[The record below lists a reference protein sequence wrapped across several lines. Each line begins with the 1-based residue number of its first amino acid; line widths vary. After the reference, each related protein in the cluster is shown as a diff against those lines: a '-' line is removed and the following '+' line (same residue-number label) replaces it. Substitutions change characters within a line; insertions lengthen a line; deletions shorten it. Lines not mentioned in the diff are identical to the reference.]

1 MVAMHLVRVASVLIT
16 WFIHEGIAFSSV
28 DEASSNSSRH
38 DKYSFKRNDARK
50 EHLSELY
57 FQNQLQGR
65 NREPA
70 LHSYTLIEANYPCLY
85 GVTPVGQDDKA
96 SAQDGHKFA
105 CGIHHIKSR
114 PIVYSFGSN
123 RQQDFEKSILFY
135 RPDALV
141 YTFEIKANKLPN
153 ERDPNIVYTVVG
165 LGPTSEGPVKMM
177 LVHEIMKMLNHTYVD
192 VLKIDI
198 EGGEHPWVKAEPTE
212 TFTRIGQL
220 LLEVHNFSPG
230 NILIEDFNQKR
241 AISLHLLLNMAPY
254 SSRYSANYSHV
265 NRLNFSNICILDGG
279 GLSTKNVIDFVE
291 SLEQRELRI
300 FNREMN
306 LQGRHCCCEFAMIR
320 RNWGA
325 WNSYEKQQ
333 LLPL

>member
-57 FQNQLQGR
+57 FQNQIRER
-65 NREPA
+65 NSEPA
-70 LHSYTLIEANYPCLY
+70 HHSYTLIGANYPCLY
-85 GVTPVGQDDKA
+85 GVTPVGQDEGV
-96 SAQDGHKFA
+96 SVYDGHKFA

-141 YTFEIKANKLPN
+141 YTFEIKANNLPN
-153 ERDPNIVYTVVG
+153 EGERDPNIVYTVVG
-165 LGPTSEGPVKMM
+165 LGPTPVVSRMRRRTSVAPVKMM

-198 EGGEHPWVKAEPTE
+198 EGGEHPWVKAEPIE

-220 LLEVHNFSPG
+220 LLEVHNFLPG
-230 NILIEDFNQKR
+230 NILIEDLNQKR
-241 AISLHLLLNMAPY
+241 TISVMFPY
-254 SSRYSANYSHV
+254 
-265 NRLNFSNICILDGG
+265 
-279 GLSTKNVIDFVE
+279 
-291 SLEQRELRI
+291 
-300 FNREMN
+300 
-306 LQGRHCCCEFAMIR
+306 HCF
-320 RNWGA
+320 
-325 WNSYEKQQ
+325 YY
-333 LLPL
+333 